1 MARARLYV
9 AQSLDGYIADADGGV
24 GWLDAFHGAGTDYG
38 YAAFLASVGALA
50 MGRATYEQVRGFGAW
65 PYAKPTFVFARR
77 RLPDPPP
84 GVRATDADPT
94 AFLAEQQEDVW
105 LVGGAALVR
114 SFRKAGAL
122 DEIVLTILPVL
133 LGDGLPLFDGPQPP
147 ADLALV
153 SSDSFPG
160 GAVQLTYRLE
170 R

>member
-24 GWLDAFHGAGTDYG
+24 GWLDRFHGAGTDYG
-38 YAAFLASVGALA
+38 YADFLASVGALA
-50 MGRATYEQVRGFGAW
+50 MGRATYDQVRTFGDW
-65 PYAKPTFVFARR
+65 PYHKPTFVFTRR
-77 RLPDPPP
+77 PLPDPPP
-84 GVRATDADPT
+84 GVHATDADPA
-94 AFLAEQQEDVW
+94 AFLSEQQDDVW

-114 SFRKAGAL
+114 SFREAGAL
-122 DEIVLTILPVL
+122 GEIVLTVLPVL
-133 LGDGLPLFDGPQPP
+133 LGDGVPLFDGAQPP

-153 SSDSFPG
+153 SSETFPG